1 MQPCREPSGVA
12 DLPGIVEQYQESGL
26 EGIVSVHVRTSQV
39 PAHGPHQSPVSADQF
54 GERTFIS
61 RDKLA
66 QQLFI
71 ARQRL
76 SVGEGAE
83 NGLEGTWV
91 QGQLTVGLLK

>member
-1 MQPCREPSGVA
+1 
-12 DLPGIVEQYQESGL
+12 
-26 EGIVSVHVRTSQV
+26 
-39 PAHGPHQSPVSADQF
+39 VSADQF